1 MKIKKDTIYKLDV
14 NNRIEY
20 FNILSK
26 IILPDYFDLKKKINN
41 TIKAEDKIKVEKIIK
56 SYNQKSIYYLNKF
69 QETQRIRYQNTLAY
83 NNLNTILIFETLS
96 IYPDSYA
103 ILMNESILNSKIN
116 IKDKFLIDQLF
127 SKYEYLLTDNEKTIS
142 KMQIQITKSK
152 SQLKIVDIFQNTG
165 NKTDKDIAKSKLIDL
180 LIWSIK

>member
-1 MKIKKDTIYKLDV
+1 M
-14 NNRIEY
+14 
-20 FNILSK
+20 
-26 IILPDYFDLKKKINN
+26 
-41 TIKAEDKIKVEKIIK
+41 
-56 SYNQKSIYYLNKF
+56 NKF
-69 QETQRIRYQNTLAY
+69 QETQRIRYHNTLAY

-116 IKDKFLIDQLF
+116 TRDKFLIDQLF
-127 SKYEYLLTDNEKTIS
+127 SKYEYLLIDNEKTIS

-152 SQLKIVDIFQNTG
+152 SQLKIVDIFQNTE